1 MKRTPVSV
9 IMVGIGGMGY
19 HYVKALLEDFP
30 EGAVQLVAAVDPF
43 PEGSAIYSELKNRD
57 IPVYHD
63 LENCFAE
70 GERADLTVVS
80 SPIQHHVSQSCIA
93 LEHGSHVLCEKPVS
107 AAVQDVDRLIRIK
120 DFSKRHVRVGYQWSF
135 SSAIQ
140 DLKQDIQAGRFG
152 GPIRMR
158 CLCLWPRKLSYFK
171 RNDWAGRIK
180 DREGRW
186 VLDSPANNA
195 AAHYLHNMFYCLGN
209 SINTSAE
216 PSSIK
221 AEVYRAYHI
230 ENYDSIACRINTSTG
245 VELLFYASHA
255 VQHSFGPV
263 FVFEFDDAVIKYD
276 GMGQKI
282 LAIHKNGSQKI
293 YGDPDIQPF
302 RKLHQAVHAVQKK
315 TPVLCGPEAARSQ
328 TVCINGIQESVKDVG
343 VFPDEDI
350 HKNNQGQYW
359 VRDLA
364 ETFHQCYSTGML
376 PSEQGKN
383 WGGKGLP
390 VKLDG
395 YSFFPYGKFSEG
407 SNS

>member
-1 MKRTPVSV
+1 MKKNPVSV
-9 IMVGIGGMGY
+9 ILVGIGGMGY

-70 GERADLTVVS
+70 EERADLTVIS

-107 AAVQDVDRLIRIK
+107 AAVQDVDKLIRIK
-120 DFSKRHVRVGYQWSF
+120 DLSKLHVRVGYQWSF
-135 SSAIQ
+135 SPAIQ
-140 DLKQDIQAGRFG
+140 DLKQDIHAGRFG

-180 DREGRW
+180 DKEGRW

-195 AAHYLHNMFYCLGN
+195 AALYLHNMFYCLGAG
-209 SINTSAE
+209 IDTSAE

-221 AEVYRAYHI
+221 VEVYRAYHI

-302 RKLHQAVHAVQKK
+302 RKLRQAVRAVQKK
-315 TPVLCGPEAARSQ
+315 TPILCGPEAARSQ
-328 TVCINGIQESVKDVG
+328 TVCINGIQESVKEVG
-343 VFPDEDI
+343 VFPDEEI

-359 VRDLA
+359 IRDLA
-364 ETFHQCYSTGML
+364 ETFHQCYSKGML

-383 WGGKGLP
+383 WGGKGLY

-395 YSFFPYGKFSEG
+395 YSFFPGGKFSEG